1 MSRLLAAVYSNEEVY
16 VIRRIHRSLI
26 GGFLIVGL
34 AACGGPSQPPADAT
48 AVAPEGEPGVSQPQG
63 DQTAYPA
70 NPTLAPQ
77 DNAATGYPGVVP
89 MEIYPS
95 PAP

>member
-1 MSRLLAAVYSNEEVY
+1 MFH
-16 VIRRIHRSLI
+16 RINRTLI
-26 GGFLIVGL
+26 GGLLLLVL
-34 AACGGPSQPPADAT
+34 AACGAPSEAPADAT
-48 AVAPEGEPGVSQPQG
+48 AIAPEGEPAVGEPQG

-70 NPTLAPQ
+70 NSSVAPQ
-77 DNAATGYPGVVP
+77 DTAATGYPGVVP